1 MKKVILLVT
10 TLYFS
15 FSIFAQQN
23 LIPNPSFEEYHCI
36 PDSKDEFECVKEW
49 YNPTNGTTDYCHWL
63 SPDHDPDYSV
73 NVPKTW
79 RGFQPVVDGQ
89 AYIIAHMS
97 FANGRKREYAAVPLL
112 EPLVKGQEY
121 EISFLTSKVADIVIG
136 NIIYRIPACNGQG
149 VLFSTYKMDN
159 RGDTIVTEPHFFSS
173 KIINNPALTWE
184 EVKGTFIADEAYT
197 YMLVGN
203 FLPLFDPRF
212 KLSVTEDRRYLGITY
227 FYDKFKL
234 VATDRKFTIDYVKEN
249 NCFPVTVTFTP
260 NNIDTATYWKWNFHD
275 GTLSYDEVAQ
285 KTFNEPGTY
294 TIKLETTEKGKTY
307 HYEKVITL
315 EQNPLPIAD
324 FEANERLAM
333 NSPIQFENLSENAV
347 AFEWDFG
354 DGNTSTEANP
364 WHTYTQ
370 PNDYLVTLIAYNEDD
385 CADTIQYPFYISCSG
400 RMNVNVFTPNNDGQN
415 DDFSFDSLQICA
427 DFSIQIFNRWGGLVF
442 ENQDPYRPWDGGNEP
457 SGTYYYIIRYRGG
470 GQEKG
475 FITLIR

>member
-1 MKKVILLVT
+1 MKKVILLISI
-10 TLYFS
+10 LS
-15 FSIFAQQN
+15 LSLSIFAQQN
-23 LIPNPSFEEYHCI
+23 LIPNPSFEEYDCI
-36 PDSKDEFECVKEW
+36 PDSKDDFDCVKEW
-49 YNPTNGTTDYCHWL
+49 YNPSSQTTDYLHKL
-63 SPDHDPDYSV
+63 APHYTNSINSV
-73 NVPKTW
+73 NIPYTW
-79 RGFQPVVDGQ
+79 RGYQPSADGD
-89 AYIIAHMS
+89 AFMLAHMS
-97 FANGRKREYAAVPLL
+97 FSNGNRREYAAVPLL

-121 EISFLTSKVADIVIG
+121 EISFLTARAPQTPALSW
-136 NIIYRIPACNGQG
+136 RIASNGQG
-149 VLFSTYKMDN
+149 VLFTTYKVER
-159 RGDTIVTEPHFFSS
+159 RGDTIVQEPHFF
-173 KIINNPALTWE
+173 NPKVIENAYLTWE
-184 EVKGTFIADEAYT
+184 EVGGTFIADDAHR

-203 FLPLFDPRF
+203 FLSLYDPRF
-212 KLSVTEDRRYLGITY
+212 KRNTTENPRYKNISY
-227 FYDKFKL
+227 FYDRFRL
-234 VATDRKFTIDYVKEN
+234 VATDRKFSIDYVKEN

-275 GTLSYDEVAQ
+275 GTLSYDEIAQ

-294 TIKLETTEKGKTY
+294 TIRLETTEKGKTY

-315 EQNPLPIAD
+315 EQNPLPTAD

-347 AFEWDFG
+347 YFEWDFG

-400 RMNVNVFTPNNDGQN
+400 RMNVNVFTPNNDGRN
-415 DDFSFDSLQICA
+415 DDYSFDSLQICEN
-427 DFSIQIFNRWGGLVF
+427 FSIQIFNRWGGLVF